1 MDPQEALAEP
11 ILTAGRDEAPAADP
25 RKDAIR
31 HIRATLRKADATDD
45 EVDGALEALLEL
57 AKD

>member
-1 MDPQEALAEP
+1 MDIQTALATP
-11 ILTAGRDEAPAADP
+11 ILDAGKESTPAPDP

-31 HIRATLRKADATDD
+31 AIRTALRKADATDD